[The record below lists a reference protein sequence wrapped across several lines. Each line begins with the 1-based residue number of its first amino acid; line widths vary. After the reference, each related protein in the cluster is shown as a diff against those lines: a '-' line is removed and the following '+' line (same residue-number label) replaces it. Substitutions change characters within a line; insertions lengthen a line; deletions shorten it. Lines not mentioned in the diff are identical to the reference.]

1 MSGNS
6 VTASPNDY
14 QKATVALTTTRA
26 LAGPDNRSGFE
37 AHEDR
42 EGVVDWDL
50 LSEGLLFV
58 QFVAKDEKRMRERS
72 QKDAREHEVGG
83 FGAGSGEGF
92 DVMETGSQL
101 VSVGST
107 GYKGYGMIDP
117 SKKIHEAR
125 TGGTPLAPN
134 DVSEQI
140 PKLPGAVG
148 DVVSQF
154 SNKSLMDFVSSVTE
168 SQAFEILKEGGQA
181 VYKLVSATKK
191 LIQSS
196 VGLGMESAAMHHLR
210 SQSSDYEKR
219 LTLEEKT
226 DIVQESLSSSFKMA
240 KEMQAK
246 DVNGKVFGILES
258 LCSLATSGMSLAGI
272 PAPITT
278 LITKATGLLFTGAKW
293 LVEKIIATVSG
304 SRVDELLQVEKQTHL
319 YNQRVKAYNA
329 QAGVQGQKRRDLLT
343 EGQMK
348 KMLLRQ
354 SGLKDEK
361 GALEYI
367 CRKNATCMVYAYGS
381 KNRQDPDRLAA
392 AQLFAGLKL
401 PFQPGGKAPA
411 VRDIIIKL
419 RGAH

>member
-1 MSGNS
+1 
-6 VTASPNDY
+6 
-14 QKATVALTTTRA
+14 
-26 LAGPDNRSGFE
+26 
-37 AHEDR
+37 
-42 EGVVDWDL
+42 
-50 LSEGLLFV
+50 
-58 QFVAKDEKRMRERS
+58 
-72 QKDAREHEVGG
+72 
-83 FGAGSGEGF
+83 
-92 DVMETGSQL
+92 
-101 VSVGST
+101 
-107 GYKGYGMIDP
+107 MIDP

-125 TGGTPLAPN
+125 TGGTPLSPN
-134 DVSEQI
+134 DVREQI
-140 PKLPGAVG
+140 PQLPSAVG

-154 SNKSLMDFVSSVTE
+154 NNKSLMDFVSSVTE

-196 VGLGMESAAMHHLR
+196 VGLGMESAAMHYLR

-258 LCSLATSGMSLAGI
+258 LCSWPPAACPWPASRRLSPRSSPRPRVFCS
-272 PAPITT
+272 PAPSGWWRRSSPPSPAAAWTSCSRWKSRPTSITS
-278 LITKATGLLFTGAKW
+278 A
-293 LVEKIIATVSG
+293 
-304 SRVDELLQVEKQTHL
+304 SR
-319 YNQRVKAYNA
+319 AYNA
-329 QAGVQGQKRRDLLT
+329 QAGVQGLKRRDLLT

-348 KMLLRQ
+348 RMLLRQ
-354 SGLKDEK
+354 SGLRDEK